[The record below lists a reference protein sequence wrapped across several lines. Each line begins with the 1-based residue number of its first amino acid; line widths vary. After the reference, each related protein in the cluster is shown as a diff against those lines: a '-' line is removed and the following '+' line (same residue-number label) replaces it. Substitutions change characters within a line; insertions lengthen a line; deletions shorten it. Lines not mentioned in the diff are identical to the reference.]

1 MNPCGLE
8 PRLTAFK
15 RSRSMIAASAYEPTP
30 PIGKQHYYIGAL
42 WIAPPGPAS
51 ARSLLREREMHAR

>member
-15 RSRSMIAASAYEPTP
+15 RSRSMIAASGYEPTP
-30 PIGKQHYYIGAL
+30 PIGKQHYYIGARRL
-42 WIAPPGPAS
+42 GAF
-51 ARSLLREREMHAR
+51 LRWAMR